1 MSTRSRIGI
10 KRKDG
15 SIESIY
21 CHWDGY
27 LSNNGKIL
35 FRSYQDINK
44 IEELLDLGNISSL
57 SDELNDV
64 VAYMRDKGEEDQEK
78 RTHKNLSE
86 FNLFM
91 TDGWEEY
98 VYLYDETSK
107 EWRYAPV
114 PYPYTSLKFD
124 SLKEGLD
131 NLTDE

>member
-10 KRKDG
+10 RRKDG

-57 SDELNDV
+57 SDELDDV
-64 VAYMRDKGEEDQEK
+64 VAYMRDRGEKDQEK
-78 RTHKNLSE
+78 RIHNNLSE
-86 FNLFM
+86 FSSFM
-91 TDGWEEY
+91 EDGWEEY
-98 VYLYDETSK
+98 VYLYDEISK

-114 PYPYTSLKFD
+114 SYPYTSLKFD